1 MLMEKKWILNYKF
14 ISKLIVCMRYRFY
27 YFMKT
32 LIDVLD
38 SLVDCDIVSEN
49 EFEVPKTKQKFKSS

>member
-1 MLMEKKWILNYKF
+1 MP
-14 ISKLIVCMRYRFY
+14 YRFY
-27 YFMKT
+27 YLMKT

-49 EFEVPKTKQKFKSS
+49 EFEVPKTKQEFKSS

>member
-1 MLMEKKWILNYKF
+1 MEKKWILNYKF
-14 ISKLIVCMRYRFY
+14 ISKLIVCMPYRFY

>member
-1 MLMEKKWILNYKF
+1 MEKKWILNYKF